1 MGIRDWKIVRKYKRR
16 LLKLTHGRLFDTAR
30 GGRKVLLLTTTGRK
44 SGQPRTVVLVYT
56 RDGEYFIVFASN
68 QGKDR
73 PPAWWLNLQKDPNA
87 VLHVKGQK
95 FNVIARKATDLEDA
109 RLWPK
114 AMAYNSHWEEF
125 RARAKR
131 HLPLV
136 ILRPY

>member
-16 LLKLTHGRLFDTAR
+16 LLKLTHGRFFDTAR

-44 SGQPRTVVLVYT
+44 SGQPRTAVLVYI
-56 RDGEYFIVFASN
+56 RDEEDFVVFASS

-73 PPAWWLNLQKDPNA
+73 PPACWLNLQKDPNA

-114 AMAYNSHWEEF
+114 AVAYNSHWEEF

>member
-1 MGIRDWKIVRKYKRR
+1 MDLRDWKIVRKYKRR

-44 SGQPRTVVLVYT
+44 SGQPRTVVLVYI
-56 RDGEYFIVFASN
+56 RDGEDFVVFASD

-95 FNVIARKATDLEDA
+95 FNVIARKATDLEDT

-114 AMAYNSHWEEF
+114 AVAYSSHWKEF